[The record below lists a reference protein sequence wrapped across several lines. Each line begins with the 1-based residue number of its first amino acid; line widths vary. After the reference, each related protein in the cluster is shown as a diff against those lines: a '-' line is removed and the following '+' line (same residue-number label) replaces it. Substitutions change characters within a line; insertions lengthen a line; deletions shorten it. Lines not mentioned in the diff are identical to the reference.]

1 MKGLKFYDTGHIYE
15 YDGQIIPSVSELCR
29 FLSREVY
36 GDICPAQLE
45 NAAQRGTAVHAATV
59 ELDANGT
66 VECDDAIL
74 PYLQAYALFL
84 REHDVR
90 WELTEHALAH
100 PQLLYAGTLDRVGW
114 VDGRYAIVD
123 FKTTA
128 TVQKTLVKAQLNGY
142 CKLLEQHPQPVERLY
157 CLQLMADGRY
167 RLYPVAIDSTE
178 FMAQY
183 WLHCSL
189 KKKHKRGRI
198 E

>member
-15 YDGQIIPSVSELCR
+15 YNGQIVPSVSELCR

-36 GDICPAQLE
+36 ADISPTQLE

-59 ELDANGT
+59 ELDATGT

-74 PYLQAYALFL
+74 PYLQAYAQFL

-90 WELTEHALAH
+90 WELTEHPLAH
-100 PQLLYAGTLDRVGW
+100 QQLLYAGTIDRAGW
-114 VDGRYAIVD
+114 VDGHYAIVD
-123 FKTTA
+123 FKTTSA
-128 TVQKTLVKAQLNGY
+128 VQKTLVKAQLNGY
-142 CKLLEQHPQPVERLY
+142 FKLMEYNPQPVTRLY
-157 CLQLMADGRY
+157 CLQLMDNGRY

-178 FMAQY
+178 FMAMY
-183 WLHCSL
+183 RLHCSL
-189 KKKHKRGRI
+189 KRKHKRGKI